1 MTVWLPVLLASAGCY
16 ALKFAG
22 LAAPQRLLDRPAVR
36 KVVELI
42 PLALLA
48 ALIAVQTFATGQRL
62 VLDARAAGLV
72 AAAVAVLLRAP
83 FVVVVVVAALAAA
96 LVRLV

>member
-1 MTVWLPVLLASAGCY
+1 MVIASAGCY

-36 KVVELI
+36 QVVELI

-48 ALIAVQTFATGQRL
+48 ALIAVQTFATDQRL
-62 VLDARAAGLV
+62 VLDARAAGLG
-72 AAAVAVLLRAP
+72 AALLAVLLRAP

-96 LVRLV
+96 LTRLI